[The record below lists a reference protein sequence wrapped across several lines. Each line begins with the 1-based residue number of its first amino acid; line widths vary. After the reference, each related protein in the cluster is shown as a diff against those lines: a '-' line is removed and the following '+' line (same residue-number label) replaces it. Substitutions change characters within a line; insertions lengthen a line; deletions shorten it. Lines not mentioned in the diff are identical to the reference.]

1 MLDLPVGCVHT
12 VFTQISHQP
21 GQMHY
26 LDAMDAICQTYVPS
40 LDGGFFF
47 NSSCDCLRALFLG
60 MTGLG

>member
-47 NSSCDCLRALFLG
+47 KSSYD
-60 MTGLG
+60 